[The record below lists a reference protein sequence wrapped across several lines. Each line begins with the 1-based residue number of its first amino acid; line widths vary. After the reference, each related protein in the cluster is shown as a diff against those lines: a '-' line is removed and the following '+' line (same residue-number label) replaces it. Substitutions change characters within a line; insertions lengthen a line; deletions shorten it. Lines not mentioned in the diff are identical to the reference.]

1 MTWHYAAGGERHGP
15 VDDAEL
21 DRLIAAGV
29 VTGDTPV
36 WYPGLDGWR
45 PLREARTSARLA
57 EAVRSQPVVAPA
69 IVTARPRPDPDADY
83 ARLRHRRLAPLSAI
97 QRGAALVFAQPGP
110 TIGVSALIMVM
121 MMAAGFVPCI
131 GGLVQIAIVGPLVA
145 AWYGYFLKYIR
156 GQPALLEDVFAVF
169 SSPDLVQLIVV
180 YVIIAVLGVLMI
192 VPIPVAVF
200 ATVFWTAAQPDAP
213 TFVVVPV
220 LAILG
225 FAVVAAWFYINAA
238 YMFALPLVHDR
249 GYEFWPAMRLS
260 QRTVNGQLLPIIALV
275 LLAGLIWLAGL
286 LALCLGIFLAAPVV
300 VASFAYAY
308 EDLFGAE
315 PA

>member
-1 MTWHYAAGGERHGP
+1 
-15 VDDAEL
+15 
-21 DRLIAAGV
+21 
-29 VTGDTPV
+29 
-36 WYPGLDGWR
+36 
-45 PLREARTSARLA
+45 
-57 EAVRSQPVVAPA
+57 
-69 IVTARPRPDPDADY
+69 
-83 ARLRHRRLAPLSAI
+83 
-97 QRGAALVFAQPGP
+97 
-110 TIGVSALIMVM
+110 MVM

-169 SSPDLVQLIVV
+169 SSPDLLQLIIV

-225 FAVVAAWFYINAA
+225 SRWWRRGSTSTPPTCSPCRSSTIAATSSG
-238 YMFALPLVHDR
+238 R
-249 GYEFWPAMRLS
+249 RCG
-260 QRTVNGQLLPIIALV
+260 
-275 LLAGLIWLAGL
+275 
-286 LALCLGIFLAAPVV
+286 
-300 VASFAYAY
+300 
-308 EDLFGAE
+308 
-315 PA
+315 